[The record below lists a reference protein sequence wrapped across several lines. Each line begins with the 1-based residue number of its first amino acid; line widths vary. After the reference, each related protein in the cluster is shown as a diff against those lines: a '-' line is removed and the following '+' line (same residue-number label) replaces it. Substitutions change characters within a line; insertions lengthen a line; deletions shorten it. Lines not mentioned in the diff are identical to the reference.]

1 MEKVD
6 NLHKNTLRKSPT
18 GITGFDEITGGGLP
32 SGRPTL
38 VCGDAGSGKTLFAME
53 FLVRG
58 ATEFNEPGVFVSFE
72 ETEAELTTNVSS
84 LGFDL
89 SELVKQKK
97 MLLEHVY
104 VERSEISETGEYD
117 LEGLFIR
124 LNYAIET
131 IGAKRLVLDTIET
144 LFGGLPNQLIL
155 RAELRR
161 LFRWLKEKNI
171 TFIITGERGE
181 GTYTR
186 QGMEEYVSD
195 CVIVLDHRAV
205 EQVSTRR
212 LRVVKYRG
220 TSHGTNE
227 YPFIIDESGF
237 SVLPITSLSL
247 EHIVSAE
254 RISSGVPEI
263 DQMLGGQGFFR
274 GSSILVSGTAGAGKS
289 CLAVHFANSTCSKG
303 ERVLYFTYEESANQI
318 IRNMRSIGIDLEH
331 WVNKGLL
338 KFHAT
343 RPTLYGLEMH
353 LAIMHKE
360 IKEFKPTAVII
371 DPLNSFVTKNNEM
384 DAKSMA
390 MCLIDFLK
398 TNQITAFFTSLNS
411 GESVSNHTDNLIS
424 SLIDTWLSVQFIE
437 LTGERNRGLYIL
449 KSRGMPH
456 SNQIREILIT
466 NNGVKLQ
473 DVYMGLEG
481 VLTGSARV
489 AQELK
494 ETSEKNVLTQEI
506 LRKKLALERKRKS
519 IEAQIA
525 ALQYEFEAD
534 EVEAL
539 KQISI
544 DELVVS
550 NISEEQKRMAESRS
564 ASNHNTQE

>member
-1 MEKVD
+1 MQ
-6 NLHKNTLRKSPT
+6 NTNPIHKNVLQKSPT
-18 GITGFDEITGGGLP
+18 GIVGFDEITGGGVP

-58 ATEFNEPGVFVSFE
+58 AMQFNEPGVFMSFE
-72 ETEAELTTNVSS
+72 ETEAELATNVSS

-89 SELVKQKK
+89 DELVKQKK
-97 MLLEHVY
+97 LLLEHVH

-124 LNYAIET
+124 LNYAIES

-195 CVIVLDHRAV
+195 CVIVLDHRV
-205 EQVSTRR
+205 EEQVSTRR

-227 YPFIIDESGF
+227 YPFLIDDSGF
-237 SVLPITSLSL
+237 SVLPITSLGLNHS
-247 EHIVSAE
+247 VSEE
-254 RISSGVPEI
+254 RIPTGVPEL
-263 DQMLGGQGFFR
+263 DEMLGAKGFFR
-274 GSSILVSGTAGAGKS
+274 GSSILTSGTAGTGKS
-289 CLAVHFANSTCSKG
+289 SLAVHFAHACCSRG
-303 ERVLYFTYEESANQI
+303 ESVLYFAYEESPNQI
-318 IRNMRSIGIDLEH
+318 MRNMRSIGVDLQQ
-331 WVNKGLL
+331 WVDKGLL

-343 RPTLYGLEMH
+343 RPSFYGLEMH
-353 LAIMHKE
+353 LAIMHRE
-360 IKEFKPTAVII
+360 ISAFNPTIVII

-384 DAKSMA
+384 EAKAMA
-390 MCLIDFLK
+390 MRLIDFLK
-398 TNQITAFFTSLNS
+398 MKQITGFFTSLTS
-411 GESVSNHTDNLIS
+411 GESTIEQTDIFVS
-424 SLIDTWLSVQFIE
+424 SLIDTWLLVKFIE
-437 LTGERNRGLYIL
+437 VSGERNRGIYIL
-449 KSRGMPH
+449 KSRGMSH
-456 SNQIREILIT
+456 SNQVRELLLTEHGIR
-466 NNGVKLQ
+466 LQ
-473 DVYMGLEG
+473 DVYVGLEG

-494 ETSEKNVLTQEI
+494 EASHKNTLDQEI
-506 LRKKLALERKRKS
+506 LRKKIALERKRKS
-519 IEAQIA
+519 IEAQIS
-525 ALQYEFEAD
+525 ALQFEFEAD
-534 EVEAL
+534 EAEVL
-539 KQISI
+539 KQIEMDQS
-544 DELVVS
+544 VVS
-550 NISEEQKRMAESRS
+550 NMTAEQTKMTESRN
-564 ASNHNTQE
+564 ASNQK